1 MNLKLSILI
10 AFVFVTAA
18 GLLYS
23 PMTSARQA
31 ARRIDFNRDIRPILS
46 DKCFACHGPDATA
59 KKIKLRLDS
68 ESGATADLGRGRKA
82 IVPGDVEKSLLV
94 QRITHSDEAMRMPP
108 VDSGRKLTAAE
119 IELLTEWIRQ
129 GARWQQ
135 HWSFVTPTRPVLPKV
150 QNAAWPKNA
159 IDYFVL
165 AKLEGEGLSPS
176 PEADRATLLRRV
188 SFDLTGLPPTTKELD
203 DFLNDASA
211 NAYEKVVDRLLASPR
226 YGERMAYRWLDAARY
241 ADTNG
246 YQIDGD
252 RSAWRWRD
260 WVIEAFNSN
269 KPFDE
274 FVIEQ
279 LAGDLLPNPTLDQR
293 IATAFNRN
301 HRINA
306 EGGIVPE
313 EYRIEYVVDR
323 VDTTSTVFM
332 GLTFGCARCHNHK
345 FDPLSQKEFYQ
356 LSAYFNSIDED
367 GHSFDW
373 GNSPPVMAAPTREQQ
388 VQLAQFN
395 HQIAL
400 AETDY
405 NRLAKKFT
413 GKQRDW
419 EKTFRVPPL
428 GGSGF
433 SRTVGVVNDA
443 LPPKGGTTYD
453 GTTYDKLIVRIPF
466 DENQTPIFNASDRA
480 YHNQEDIKKKDKIGE
495 PGGFKEGQPSF
506 VTSPLGHGVA
516 FDGKRYFDGGLNADF
531 RYKSTSSDYRERFS
545 ISAWVYPETEAAG
558 SIVTKVSDAP
568 ADIENGIPRAEGY
581 GLYFLNGKL
590 HFNMV
595 FRWGEDTL
603 RAETEQPLP
612 LRQWQHVAV
621 VFDGLKQWEDRL
633 KVFVNGQEAKLKW
646 SQRNFYLLFG
656 NSRNTLKIGAG
667 GGPQFRFKGAIDEV
681 RMYSRAL
688 TADDVAVLACA
699 DSLETIAAIPAKKRT
714 PVQALK
720 IHRAFLDSAAPDDL
734 KQAQNKLAGL
744 KVQRQKFE
752 DDLPPLM
759 VMQEMP
765 QPRPAQILKRGAYD
779 APGETVERGVPAAL
793 PPMAAGLPNNRLG
806 FARWLVSKEHPLT
819 SRVAVNRFWQM
830 LFGAGLVKTSED
842 FGAQGEAPSHP
853 ELLDWLA
860 VEFRDGAS
868 RYGTGSG
875 SDLVGSGGRNVR
887 NNPLTTARGTEPA
900 AWNVRALL
908 KTIVMSATYR
918 QSSKLGK
925 DNPQSA
931 IRNPQS
937 LLARAPRFRLSAE
950 MIRDQA
956 LFVSGLLVERLGGV
970 SVKPYQPD
978 GLYKDM
984 AFSGLTGYNT
994 DKGDGLWRRSLYTFW
1009 KRTVLSPTMQVFDAS
1024 AREFCTV
1031 RDTRTNTPLQSLNLM
1046 NDVTYIEA
1054 ARMLAELMLK
1064 EGGATIEQRLAWA
1077 FRRVTSR
1084 QPNEAEI
1091 KALVKNL
1098 NSQLEY
1104 FTRNPQEA
1112 EKLLTVGE
1120 KRNDDK
1126 LNRAELA
1133 AYATTASLLL
1143 NLDEVIT
1150 RQ

>member
-1 MNLKLSILI
+1 MKLKLT
-10 AFVFVTAA
+10 VTAA
-18 GLLYS
+18 FFLAVIASSLFQ
-23 PMTSARQA
+23 PTSRAQQTGRH
-31 ARRIDFNRDIRPILS
+31 IDFNRDVRPILA
-46 DKCFACHGPDATA
+46 DKCFACHGPDAA
-59 KKIKLRLDS
+59 NLKIKLRLDS
-68 ESGATADLGRGRKA
+68 EAAATADLGRGRKA
-82 IVPGDVEKSLLV
+82 VVPGDVEKSLLI
-94 QRITHSDEAMRMPP
+94 QRITHRDEAMRMPP
-108 VDSGRKLTAAE
+108 VDSGRTLTETE

-135 HWSFVTPTRPVLPKV
+135 HWSFVAPTRPALPEV
-150 QNAAWPKNA
+150 QNTSWPKNA

-165 AKLEGEGLSPS
+165 AKLESADLSPS

-203 DFLNDASA
+203 EFLNDAA
-211 NAYEKVVDRLLASPR
+211 PNAYEKVVDRLLASPR
-226 YGERMAYRWLDAARY
+226 FGERMAFRWLDAARY

-260 WVIEAFNSN
+260 WVIEAFNAN

-279 LAGDLLPNPTLDQR
+279 LAGDLLPNSTLDQR

-323 VDTTSTVFM
+323 VDTTATVFM
-332 GLTFGCARCHNHK
+332 GLTMGCARCHNHK
-345 FDPLSQKEFYQ
+345 YDPLSQKEFYQ

-373 GNSPPVMAAPTREQQ
+373 GNSPPLMAAPTRQQ
-388 VQLAQFN
+388 QAQLAKYDQL
-395 HQIAL
+395 ISK
-400 AETDY
+400 AENDY
-405 NRLAKKFT
+405 RRLAKRFS

-419 EKTFRVPPL
+419 EKKFVVSPSGGNGGFKRHTKESPP
-428 GGSGF
+428 SE
-433 SRTVGVVNDA
+433 
-443 LPPKGGTTYD
+443 GGTTND
-453 GTTYDKLIVRIPF
+453 EKLIVRIPF
-466 DENQTPIFNASDRA
+466 DENQPAVFNISDRA
-480 YHNQEDIKKKDKIGE
+480 HHNQEDIKKKDKIGE
-495 PGGFKEGQPSF
+495 PAGFKDGQPRF
-506 VTSPLGHGVA
+506 VASPLGQAVA
-516 FDGKRYFDGGLNADF
+516 FDGKLYFDGGLNADF
-531 RYKSTSSDYRERFS
+531 RYKTTSSDYRERFT
-545 ISAWVYPETEAAG
+545 IAAWVYPEYEQSG
-558 SIVTKVSDAP
+558 SIVTKVSDSP
-568 ADIENGIPRAEGY
+568 ADVENGIPRAEGY
-581 GLYFLNGKL
+581 GLYFLNGKI

-603 RAETEQPLP
+603 RVETEALP
-612 LRQWQHVAV
+612 IKQWHHVAV
-621 VFDGLKQWEDRL
+621 VFDGLKQWEERL
-633 KVFVNGQEAKLKW
+633 KIFVNGREARLKW
-646 SQRNFYLLFG
+646 NQRNFYLLFG
-656 NSRNTLKIGAG
+656 GSRNTLKIGAG
-667 GGPQFRFKGAIDEV
+667 GGPQFRFKGSLDEV

-688 TADDVAVLACA
+688 EADEIAALACA
-699 DSLETIAAIPAKKRT
+699 DSLANIAAILAMKRT
-714 PVQALK
+714 PAQAWKLN
-720 IHRAFLDSAAPDDL
+720 RAFLNSAAPEEL
-734 KQAQNKLAGL
+734 KQAHAALAEL
-744 KVQRQKFE
+744 KQQRQKFV
-752 DDLPPLM
+752 DDLPSLM
-759 VMQEMP
+759 VMQELP
-765 QPRPAQILKRGAYD
+765 TPRPAHVLKRGAYD
-779 APGETVERGVPAAL
+779 APGEIVHRAVPAVL
-793 PPMAAGLPNNRLG
+793 PPMAADLPNNRLG
-806 FARWLVSKEHPLT
+806 FARWLMSKEHPLT
-819 SRVAVNRFWQM
+819 ARVTVNRFWQM
-830 LFGAGLVKTSED
+830 LFGEGLVRTTED
-842 FGAQGEAPSHP
+842 FGAQGELPSHP

-860 VEFRDGAS
+860 VEFREGVKGRQGDGAK
-868 RYGTGSG
+868 RW
-875 SDLVGSGGRNVR
+875 DVK
-887 NNPLTTARGTEPA
+887 
-900 AWNVRALL
+900 ALL

-918 QSSKLGK
+918 QSSKL
-925 DNPQSA
+925 NPQSVPRNSG
-931 IRNPQS
+931 RNPQS
-937 LLARAPRFRLSAE
+937 VDRLLAKAPRFRLSAE

-956 LFVSGLLVERLGGV
+956 LFVSGLLVEKLGGP

-994 DKGDGLWRRSLYTFW
+994 DKGEGLWRRSMYTFW

-1064 EGGATIEQRLAWA
+1064 EGGASAEQRLMWA

-1084 QPNEAEI
+1084 QASEAEV
-1091 KALVKNL
+1091 KALTRNL

-1104 FTRNPQEA
+1104 FTRNSAEA
-1112 EKLLTVGE
+1112 EKLLAVGE
-1120 KRNDDK
+1120 KRNDQT

>member
-1 MNLKLSILI
+1 MKLIICIVFAAI
-10 AFVFVTAA
+10 AGWLVFPTTGATQSV
-18 GLLYS
+18 
-23 PMTSARQA
+23 
-31 ARRIDFNRDIRPILS
+31 RRIDFNRDIRPILS
-46 DKCFACHGPDATA
+46 DKCFVCHGPDATA

-68 ESGATADLGRGRKA
+68 ETSASADLGRGRRA

-94 QRITHSDEAMRMPP
+94 QRITHSDDTMRMPP
-108 VDSGRKLTAAE
+108 VDSGRKLTPAE

-135 HWSFVTPTRPVLPKV
+135 HWSFVTPTRPALPTVK
-150 QNAAWPKNA
+150 NTAWPKNE

-165 AKLEGEGLSPS
+165 ARLESEGLQPS
-176 PEADRATLLRRV
+176 SEADKPTLLRRV
-188 SFDLTGLPPTTKELD
+188 SLDLTGLPPTTKELD
-203 DFLNDASA
+203 EFLNDNSP

-260 WVIEAFNSN
+260 WVIEAFNAN

-274 FVIEQ
+274 FVVEQ

-313 EYRIEYVVDR
+313 EYRMEYVIDR

-345 FDPLSQKEFYQ
+345 YDPLTQKDFYQ

-373 GNSPPVMAAPTREQQ
+373 GNSPPVMPAPTREQQ
-388 VQLAQFN
+388 AQWKRLDE
-395 HQIAL
+395 QVAA
-400 AETDY
+400 AETE
-405 NRLAKKFT
+405 LSKQTKKAK
-413 GKQRDW
+413 GKERDW
-419 EKTFRVPPL
+419 EQSLLKSAEQQQWFPE
-428 GGSGF
+428 
-433 SRTVGVVNDA
+433 
-443 LPPKGGTTYD
+443 
-453 GTTYDKLIVRIPF
+453 DKLIVRIPL
-466 DENQTPIFNASDRA
+466 DPQQTPEFKPSDRA
-480 YHNQEDIKKKDKIGE
+480 YHNQEDIKKKDKIGDPE
-495 PGGFKEGQPSF
+495 GFKEGQPRY
-506 VTSPLGHGVA
+506 VASPLGQGTA
-516 FDGKRYFDGGLNADF
+516 FDGKLYFDGGLNADF
-531 RYKSTSSDYRERFS
+531 RYKTTSSDYRERFT
-545 ISAWVYPETEAAG
+545 IAAWVYAESDQSG
-558 SIVTKVSDAP
+558 SIITKVSDSP
-568 ADIENGIPRAEGY
+568 AEIENNVPRSEGY
-581 GLYFLNGKL
+581 GLYFVNGKL

-603 RAETEQPLP
+603 RVETDQPLP
-612 LRQWQHVAV
+612 LRQWHHVAV

-633 KVFVNGQEAKLKW
+633 HMFVNGQEARLKW
-646 SQRNFYLLFG
+646 NQRNFYLLFG

-667 GGPQFRFKGAIDEV
+667 GGPQFRFKGALDEV

-688 TADDVAVLACA
+688 SGEEISALACA
-699 DSLETIAAIPAKKRT
+699 DSLETIAAIPADKRT
-714 PVQALK
+714 TAQSWKL
-720 IHRAFLDSAAPDDL
+720 HNAFLRTAAPSEL
-734 KQAQNKLAGL
+734 KQAFAKLSEL
-744 KVQRQKFE
+744 QLERQKFV

-765 QPRPAQILKRGAYD
+765 QPRPAFVLKRGAYD
-779 APGETVERGVPAAL
+779 APGEPVERAVPAAL
-793 PPMAAGLPNNRLG
+793 PPMPAGLPNNRLG
-806 FARWLVSKEHPLT
+806 LARWLVSKEHPLT
-819 SRVAVNRFWQM
+819 ARVAVNRYWQM
-830 LFGAGLVKTSED
+830 LFGTGLVKTSED
-842 FGAQGEAPSHP
+842 FGAQGEPPSHP

-860 VEFRDGAS
+860 VAFRDGS
-868 RYGTGSG
+868 RNSTGGGRDLVHSGKSG
-875 SDLVGSGGRNVR
+875 SKA
-887 NNPLTTARGTEPA
+887 NPLATARGTVSEP
-900 AWNVRALL
+900 WDIKALF
-908 KTIVMSATYR
+908 KTMVMSATYR
-918 QSSKLGK
+918 QSSKF
-925 DNPQSA
+925 NPQSNDPGN
-931 IRNPQS
+931 R
-937 LLARAPRFRLSAE
+937 LLARGPRVRLSAE

-956 LFVSGLLVERLGGV
+956 LFTSGLLVEKLGGP

-994 DKGDGLWRRSLYTFW
+994 DKGEGLWRRSLYTFW

-1054 ARMLAELMLK
+1054 ARLLAERMLT
-1064 EGGATIEQRLAWA
+1064 EGGSTPEQRLAWA

-1084 QPNEAEI
+1084 QPSDAEVS
-1091 KALVKNL
+1091 ALARNVK
-1098 NSQLEY
+1098 SQLEF
-1104 FTRNPQEA
+1104 FTRHPQEA
-1112 EKLLTVGE
+1112 DKLLSVGE
-1120 KRNDDK
+1120 KRNRDT
-1126 LNRAELA
+1126 LNRTELA
-1133 AYATTASLLL
+1133 AYAATASLIL

-1150 RQ
+1150 KQ